1 VWSDLDSCL
10 VVGGIADGLTV
21 HDAEGRFEY
30 ASASFETLSGFEASA
45 LVGESPCDLGLLHPD
60 DVDRAVQ
67 VQAEALKT
75 SKPWRVSYRFRRSD
89 GVFVWLESTGGVID
103 TAAGLRLVATHR
115 EAARLESLVQDVAPE
130 RQLRLQMQELADRQQ
145 RFLTTVGQKARTPL
159 TSVMGIAA
167 LLFLRGDEL
176 DPDPRHALIERLHAN
191 AELLMEL
198 LEDATE
204 ADKLTRSDVVIQ
216 RRVADVHALV
226 RSVVEDLGHVEGLI
240 AVDIEP
246 SLRAVVDRAKVARI
260 LEILIGN
267 AFTHGGAGV
276 SVRVSARATDEGLE
290 LIVDDDGPGI
300 PPETRE
306 LVFEPFAQSNMD
318 GTNPG
323 AGLGLYLVSELT
335 AVHRGRVRVED
346 SPAGGARFRVV
357 LSHPRT
363 AASLSDV
370 SQHPEEQR
378 AVSALRPEVDR
389 FVTQLLGTLR
399 ARGGMDL
406 AYLSIFE
413 DRHQHVLAVSGQ
425 SGLAGLEPGR
435 RIPLEE
441 TYCAQMVKGEL
452 ERVVGDTSAN
462 PRTAELPVT
471 KDGLASWMG
480 VPVFLPS
487 GQVIGTLC
495 CAQGSP
501 RPEMKQSDA
510 FELHSF
516 AGIFGD
522 LLAGGVFIDRTVL
535 DATERMDDVLT
546 RPGAVFPVFQPIID
560 LSHGGVAGVEALS
573 RFAGHDRPVDLWF
586 AEAVRAGLII
596 DLEILAIRQSLT
608 ALEVLPADAYLAI
621 NVCPRTAQSRE
632 LAALLH
638 GHPMDRIVMEVTEH
652 AAVDNYR
659 PLVAALAPYR
669 AAGMRVAIDDVGT
682 GYAGLG
688 HLVQLR
694 PEIIKVD
701 RSLIE
706 TVDTDPAHSAAV
718 GAIVGM
724 ANHLG
729 ACLVAEGIERPG
741 TLHAVRELG
750 FSHAQGYLLAR
761 PAPELDFAAVTA
773 RSQRLLHEG
782 ALVTQ

>member
-1 VWSDLDSCL
+1 
-10 VVGGIADGLTV
+10 
-21 HDAEGRFEY
+21 
-30 ASASFETLSGFEASA
+30 
-45 LVGESPCDLGLLHPD
+45 
-60 DVDRAVQ
+60 
-67 VQAEALKT
+67 
-75 SKPWRVSYRFRRSD
+75 
-89 GVFVWLESTGGVID
+89 VWLESTGGVID

-115 EAARLESLVQDVAPE
+115 EAARIESLVQDVAPE

-167 LLFLRGDEL
+167 LLCLRGNEL

-204 ADKLTRSDVVIQ
+204 ADELTRADVVIQ

-226 RSVVEDLGHVEGLI
+226 RNVVEDLAYVEGST
-240 AVDIEP
+240 AVVVDIEP
-246 SLRAVVDRAKVARI
+246 GLRAVLDRVKVARI

-300 PPETRE
+300 RPETRK
-306 LVFEPFAQSNMD
+306 LVFEPFAQSNLD
-318 GTNPG
+318 ATNRG
-323 AGLGLYLVSELT
+323 AGLGLYIVSELT

-363 AASLSDV
+363 AASLPDAW
-370 SQHPEEQR
+370 QPPEEQR
-378 AVSALRPEVDR
+378 AVSALRPEFDR

-399 ARGGMDL
+399 ARSGMDL

-452 ERVVGDTSAN
+452 DRVVGDTSAN

-471 KDGLASWMG
+471 KDGLASWTG

-501 RPEMKQSDA
+501 RPERKQSDA
-510 FELHSF
+510 LELHSF

-522 LLAGGVFIDRTVL
+522 LLAGGGFIDRTVL
-535 DATERMDDVLT
+535 NATERMDDVLA

-560 LSHGGVAGVEALS
+560 LTHGHVAGVEALS
-573 RFAGHDRPVDLWF
+573 RFAGHDRPVELWF
-586 AEAVRAGLII
+586 ADAVRAGLII

-608 ALEVLPADAYLAI
+608 ALEVLPADAYLAL
-621 NVCPRTAQSRE
+621 NVCPLTAQSRE
-632 LAALLH
+632 LAALLD

-652 AAVDNYR
+652 AAVANYR
-659 PLVAALAPYR
+659 PLAVALAPYR
-669 AAGMRVAIDDVGT
+669 AEGMRVAIDDVGT

-706 TVDTDPAHSAAV
+706 TVDTDPAHAAAV

-724 ANHLG
+724 AKHLG
-729 ACLVAEGIERPG
+729 AFLVAEGIERPE
-741 TLHAVRELG
+741 TLNAVRELG

-761 PAPELDFAAVTA
+761 PAPELDFGAVTG
-773 RSQRLLHEG
+773 RSQRLLDEG
-782 ALVTQ
+782 TLVMR

>member
-1 VWSDLDSCL
+1 
-10 VVGGIADGLTV
+10 
-21 HDAEGRFEY
+21 
-30 ASASFETLSGFEASA
+30 
-45 LVGESPCDLGLLHPD
+45 
-60 DVDRAVQ
+60 
-67 VQAEALKT
+67 
-75 SKPWRVSYRFRRSD
+75 
-89 GVFVWLESTGGVID
+89 
-103 TAAGLRLVATHR
+103 LRIVATHR
-115 EAARLESLVQDVAPE
+115 ETAPLAPLVDELAPE
-130 RQLRLQMQELADRQQ
+130 RQLRLQTQELADRQQ
-145 RFLTTVGQKARTPL
+145 RFLTMVSQRARAPL
-159 TSVMGIAA
+159 TSVVGIAA
-167 LLFLRGDEL
+167 LLRQRGDEL
-176 DPDPRHALIERLHAN
+176 DPNPRRALIERLHTDSL
-191 AELLMEL
+191 LLMEL
-198 LEDATE
+198 LKDVAE
-204 ADKLTRSDVVIQ
+204 ADKLTRADVAVQ

-226 RSVVEDLGHVEGLI
+226 RSVVEGLAPVEGSI
-240 AVDIEP
+240 AVDIDP
-246 SLRAVVDRAKVARI
+246 GLRAVVDRAKVARI
-260 LEILIGN
+260 VEILIGN

-306 LVFEPFAQSNMD
+306 LVFEPFAQSNVDVD
-318 GTNPG
+318 GPG
-323 AGLGLYLVSELT
+323 AGLGLWIVSELT

-357 LSHPRT
+357 LSHPRA

-370 SQHPEEQR
+370 PQPPEEQR

-413 DRHQHVLAVSGQ
+413 DRHQQVLAVSGQ
-425 SGLAGLEPGR
+425 SGLAGIEPGR

-452 ERVVGDTSAN
+452 DRVVGDTSAN

-471 KDGLASWMG
+471 KDGLASWTG
-480 VPVFLPS
+480 VPVLLPS

-495 CAQGSP
+495 CAQGSA

-522 LLAGGVFIDRTVL
+522 LLAGGGFIDRTVL

-560 LSHGGVAGVEALS
+560 LSHGHVAGVEALS
-573 RFAGHDRPVDLWF
+573 RFAGHDRPADLWF

-596 DLEILAIRQSLT
+596 DLEILAIRHSLT

-632 LAALLH
+632 LAALLD

-706 TVDTDPAHSAAV
+706 TVDTDPAHAAAV

-729 ACLVAEGIERPG
+729 ARLVAEGIERPE

-761 PAPELDFAAVTA
+761 PAPELDFAAVKA
-773 RSQRLLHEG
+773 RSRRLLDEG
-782 ALVTQ
+782 ALVTL